1 MAIPKAIFSF
11 IITVAVV
18 GLFIAAYIFYLTA
31 GAYGAQ
37 LWFGWSGWWV
47 VILGVAL
54 TLILRNIGLMAIM
67 IVGAYGAYFGWHW
80 EWWWVG
86 LVFFPGFAL
95 MLVSGLFSAI
105 VGLASSLMKSRP
117 V

>member
-1 MAIPKAIFSF
+1 MVILKGIFSF
-11 IITVAVV
+11 IITAVV
-18 GLFIAAYIFYLTA
+18 IGFFIAVYLFYLKA

-47 VILGVAL
+47 VILGVVL
-54 TLILRNIGLMAIM
+54 TLFLQNFGLMVIM

-80 EWWWVG
+80 EWWLVG

-95 MLVSGLFSAI
+95 MFVSGLLTMI
-105 VGLASSLMKSRP
+105 VGLAGRLLGPRP
-117 V
+117 A